1 MSDTVGVTH
10 VGLWQRILLF
20 FCPPKT
26 VQANCFDQPW
36 VGVTEE
42 WCGRVSARFEQQER
56 RAAAIAM
63 LEKEAAKLRGEGPMT
78 RLADGLPASS
88 ELLEI
93 GPTGEPI
100 ALATCPHA
108 HRVAEHVQ
116 YCCDCQTILVR
127 DERAM
132 IPPLELQG
140 LQYVNS
146 QMNEIA
152 LWMRLN
158 FTAEIERGEH
168 AGKTDAQVIIGYLS
182 RLKVPV

>member
-63 LEKEAAKLRGEGPMT
+63 LEKEAAKLLDKVQRD
-78 RLADGLPASS
+78 AK
-88 ELLEI
+88 
-93 GPTGEPI
+93 
-100 ALATCPHA
+100 HA
-108 HRVAEHVQ
+108 EFKKRVH
-116 YCCDCQTILVR
+116 
-127 DERAM
+127 
-132 IPPLELQG
+132 G
-140 LQYVNS
+140 
-146 QMNEIA
+146 
-152 LWMRLN
+152 
-158 FTAEIERGEH
+158 
-168 AGKTDAQVIIGYLS
+168 GK
-182 RLKVPV
+182 